1 MTEAQDDETKP
12 DPAFEAIR
20 ARMVRFFVINMVFL
34 FAALMV
40 VVGALVYKAMKKP
53 AAVAAS
59 PALPADPDKA
69 PTTLAI
75 PVGAKLLAASA
86 TADRVTLDLEL
97 GDGAREIRIHDAAT
111 GALLGR
117 YRLAIE

>member
-1 MTEAQDDETKP
+1 MSDATDDPDKP

-53 AAVAAS
+53 ANSAAS
-59 PALPADPDKA
+59 PVLPADPAKA
-69 PTTLAI
+69 TTLPI
-75 PVGAKLLAASA
+75 PAGAKLLGSAA
-86 TADRVTLDLEL
+86 TADRVSLDVEF
-97 GDGAREIRIHDAAT
+97 GDGSREIRVHDAAT
-111 GALLGR
+111 GVLVGR
-117 YRLAIE
+117 YRIAFE